1 MNGLRLALSFLTTLP
16 ILSAGYEY
24 EARHWR
30 ATVLWFPIVGGLIG
44 GLVWLT
50 GLGAARLWSGWL
62 AAVLAAMVWA
72 AVTGGLHLDG
82 LADCCDGLL
91 ASVAPERRL
100 EIMHDPRVGAFGA
113 IGLILFLLFK
123 VGALQMVL
131 ASERGIAI
139 PFAAALGRVL
149 ILWVSRQQSARPGGL
164 GATFAEQVRPL
175 SLAVASLLP
184 VIGLIL
190 LGWRGVAALGLA
202 VLLTIAIIVFARR
215 RIGGVTGDV
224 NGLTVELVEL
234 TVLLVMAAQIG
245 GG

>member
-1 MNGLRLALSFLTTLP
+1 
-16 ILSAGYEY
+16 
-24 EARHWR
+24 
-30 ATVLWFPIVGGLIG
+30 
-44 GLVWLT
+44 
-50 GLGAARLWSGWL
+50 
-62 AAVLAAMVWA
+62 
-72 AVTGGLHLDG
+72 
-82 LADCCDGLL
+82 
-91 ASVAPERRL
+91 
-100 EIMHDPRVGAFGA
+100 
-113 IGLILFLLFK
+113 
-123 VGALQMVL
+123 MVL